1 MTVIVT
7 AGHVDHGKSSLVRT
21 ITGTDPDRLAEEKRR
36 GMTIELGFAHTT
48 RGETTLSFVD
58 APGHADLVRTMI
70 AGASAVDTA
79 LLVIDAREGWM
90 PQTHEHLSVLELLG
104 VRRGVVAL
112 TKCDLV
118 DDDRLSRVCADTDHI
133 LSASP
138 IEWSGALPVSVVD
151 GRGLDELVAR
161 LSIASKVDA
170 PSFDAPSDAARRVRL
185 FVDRVFTVA
194 GAGTVVTGT
203 LEFGA
208 VEAGDTLTITRTG
221 RTVRVRS
228 VQTHGVTVS
237 TGLPGTRCAV
247 NLSDISVDELRRGDA
262 VATPGAWHM
271 AGVVDVR
278 LRLARGVDEYPR
290 SSGGYVAHFGTDRQ
304 VCTLRALSEPG
315 VYRLRVDDSWP
326 MMPGDRL
333 ILRRTGDSTT
343 VAGGVVLD
351 VAPRRRLGHARPDG
365 TIEAQLVD
373 HGWIDLDEARRLTGE
388 HVAPVAGRWCAA
400 PSVARSTLDALAA
413 ALDRGEVRLD
423 HLQPWQR
430 DIVVGLPGVV
440 TEAGVARRAG
450 AAGLDSH
457 PVALVIRTWGLT
469 GPGTAGLDRD
479 VVRRLVTT
487 GIVFEHDG
495 IVFHRETLDDLRHV
509 VAEMLGR
516 HPTGITVSMIREHL
530 GITRKHAVPLV
541 ECLDR
546 AGITVRRGDVR
557 LAGPRLRETT
567 N

>member
-7 AGHVDHGKSSLVRT
+7 AGHVDHGKSSLVRA

-48 RGETTLSFVD
+48 QGETTLSFVD

-118 DDDRLSRVCADTDHI
+118 DDDEITAVSAETETLLA
-133 LSASP
+133 ASP
-138 IEWSGALPVSVVD
+138 IDWSEPVPVSVLD
-151 GRGLDELVAR
+151 GRGIDELVAR
-161 LSIASKVDA
+161 LSTASTGNAPDVDDSTDA
-170 PSFDAPSDAARRVRL
+170 PRRTRM
-185 FVDRVFTVA
+185 FVDRVFSVA

-208 VEAGDTLTITRTG
+208 VETGGTLAIARTG
-221 RTVRVRS
+221 RAVRVRS
-228 VQTHGVTVS
+228 VQTHGATVS
-237 TGLPGTRCAV
+237 TGVPGTRCAV
-247 NLSDISVDELRRGDA
+247 NLSDVSVDDLRRGDA
-262 VATPGAWHM
+262 LVTPGAWHM
-271 AGVVDVR
+271 TDVVDVR
-278 LRLARGVDEYPR
+278 LRLARGVDEFPR
-290 SSGGYVAHFGTDRQ
+290 SSGGHVAHFGTDRQ
-304 VCTLRALSEPG
+304 ACTLRVLSEPG
-315 VYRLRVDDSWP
+315 IYRLRVDDSWP

-333 ILRRTGDSTT
+333 ILRRTGDSVT

-351 VAPRRRLGHARPDG
+351 VAPRRRLGDSRPDG
-365 TIEAQLVD
+365 TVEAQLVD
-373 HGWIDLDEARRLTGE
+373 HGWIDVDEARRLAGE
-388 HVAPVAGRWCAA
+388 HIAPVAGRWCAA
-400 PSVARSTLDALAA
+400 PSLARTTVEALAA

-423 HLQPWQR
+423 HLQPWER
-430 DIVVGLPGVV
+430 EIVVGMQGVV
-440 TEAGVARRAG
+440 AEAGVARRAD
-450 AAGLDSH
+450 AIGLDSH
-457 PVALVIRTWGLT
+457 PVALMILEWGVT

-495 IVFHRETLDDLRHV
+495 IVFHRETLEKLRHV
-509 VAEMLGR
+509 VVEMLGR
-516 HPTGITVSMIREHL
+516 HPAGITVSMIREQL

-557 LAGPRLRETT
+557 LAGPRLREPT